1 MQANLTVDDA
11 YKEQEQAHV
20 AAFDTK
26 TSIFLTPAQLQQI
39 FPTGVPTDIEVLM
52 IDCNW
57 SPDHARH
64 MALHA
69 VTSTLAPHFI
79 IDSGATGSTCNQL
92 EVFSNLVPDRTPI
105 KIANGNIC
113 YTEDKDDIGIMKG
126 VYTHLHF
133 PIVAYLSPN

>member
-1 MQANLTVDDA
+1 VQANLTVEGA
-11 YKEQEQAHV
+11 HNEQEQAHV

-26 TSIFLTPAQLQQI
+26 TSISLTPAQLQQL
-39 FPTGVPTDIEVLM
+39 FPTGVPTDVELLM
-52 IDCNW
+52 MDCNW